1 MTIGQLMTSEV
12 QPCTPDDTLQ
22 RAAQIMW
29 DHDCGSVP
37 VVDGYCRVIG
47 IVTDRDICMG
57 ALFGG
62 QRLHECTVGEVM
74 SEPALTCS
82 PQDSIEDAQAMMR
95 SHQIRRLPVVDDDH
109 RLVGILSL
117 NDLAVAAP
125 DAENRKRGV
134 QPVAVADTLSAI
146 SEHRH
151 HDGGPVANVPQGL

>member
-1 MTIGQLMTSEV
+1 MNIAQLMTREV
-12 QPCTPDDTLQ
+12 QPCMPEDTLQ

-37 VVDGYCRVIG
+37 VVDDQCCVIG
-47 IVTDRDICMG
+47 MVTDRDICMG

-82 PQDSIEDAQAMMR
+82 PEDSIEDAQAVMR
-95 SHQIRRLPVVDDDH
+95 SHQIRRLPVVDEDQ

-125 DAENRKRGV
+125 DPEKRKGGV
-134 QPVAVADTLSAI
+134 QPAAVADTLSAI

-151 HDGGPVANVPQGL
+151 ADGELSANAPQGL